1 MRVRIRHCK
10 RKGRHG
16 YQRATD
22 PRTIHIY
29 LRPKRNSRIYF
40 TYALL
45 PPYFQLYGHGPR
57 KDRSGCVR
65 MHSVSTESRVDQRAK
80 FREFCRATPNAN
92 LPFGLSY
99 ALLLIRKPSGNN

>member
-1 MRVRIRHCK
+1 MRKMVESPIQVGNVATPSNETDRLSYLQRIYKLTYLVTRTQMCARIRRCK
-10 RKGRHG
+10 RKGGHG

-45 PPYFQLYGHGPR
+45 PPYFQLCGHGPR
-57 KDRSGCVR
+57 RDRSGCV
-65 MHSVSTESRVDQRAK
+65 
-80 FREFCRATPNAN
+80 
-92 LPFGLSY
+92 
-99 ALLLIRKPSGNN
+99 